1 LILKK
6 FPEKCQESS
15 KTTST
20 EATFQD

>member
-1 LILKK
+1 LKK